1 MRRSIMVSSLML
13 LAAAPAH
20 GQSVGLRDRLS
31 ALFTFGTCGQPLC
44 LDLNNTHGDHFLPS
58 ATQGNATVLGFVTE
72 AMAKS
77 ASNIP
82 ISATSSGATYSI
94 VDTIGFDNLMT
105 PRSTL
110 AFSLIWECWCA
121 SISESRNDAVDIG
134 CRRDHRTLAGG

>member
-1 MRRSIMVSSLML
+1 ML
-13 LAAAPAH
+13 FR
-20 GQSVGLRDRLS
+20 VS

-82 ISATSSGATYSI
+82 
-94 VDTIGFDNLMT
+94 MT

-134 CRRDHRTLAGG
+134 CRRDHRTLARR